1 MGAAC
6 ARVLARKGYSL
17 TLLAR
22 SSQVESLAREL
33 DALAIQGSV
42 TSPGD
47 LRQAVKETITQYGR
61 IDAVVNNTGHPA
73 KGELLALTDEEW
85 QDGMDLL
92 LMNVIRMA
100 RAVTPT
106 MLSQGSGA
114 LVNISSFSAA
124 EPGLRFPVSSVL
136 RGALTNFTK
145 LFCQRFAGE
154 GLRMNTVLPGWIDS
168 YPVEESDRAGIPTG
182 RAGNVEEVANV
193 VAFLLSE
200 DSSYVNGESILVD
213 GGLVRAV

>member
-1 MGAAC
+1 M
-6 ARVLARKGYSL
+6 
-17 TLLAR
+17 AR
-22 SSQVESLAREL
+22 SSQLDSLAREL

-42 TSPGD
+42 TSPAD
-47 LRQAVKETITQYGR
+47 LHRTVEETLTRYGR
-61 IDAVVNNTGHPA
+61 IDGVVNNTGHSA
-73 KGELLALTDEEW
+73 KGELLALTDADWEE
-85 QDGMDLL
+85 GMDLL

-124 EPGLRFPVSSVL
+124 EPGLRFPVSAVL
-136 RGALTNFTK
+136 RAALTNFTK

-168 YPVEESDRAGIPTG
+168 YPVEEADRARIPAA
-182 RAGNVEEVANV
+182 RAGSVEEVANV
-193 VAFLLSE
+193 VAFLLSNE
-200 DSSYVNGESILVD
+200 SSYINGESILVD